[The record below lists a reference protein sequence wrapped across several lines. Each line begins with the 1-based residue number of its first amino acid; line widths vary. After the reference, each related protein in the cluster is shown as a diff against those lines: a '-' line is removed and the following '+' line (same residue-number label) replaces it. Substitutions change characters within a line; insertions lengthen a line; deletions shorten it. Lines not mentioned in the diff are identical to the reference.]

1 MPGSGGTRRH
11 PSLQAR
17 GIGRFMQLSPKQNL
31 SKNQMAAALECAGE
45 SIVITDKEG
54 LVQYVNPSFTRLTGY
69 TLAEALGSK
78 PSLWRSQRHTDEFYA
93 DLWNCITAGRVWQG
107 EVTNQ
112 KRDHSTYDAQLIIA
126 PIFGEQHEIQGYVS
140 TLSEISAYKKL
151 QSDLRQA
158 CDEARRESAARWRNL
173 AYISHDIRTPLNG
186 LLGLLEILEEKIE
199 TMDHR
204 ELLAT
209 MKRAGQNILALVD
222 NILDDSR
229 IDADKLQLDAVD
241 FDLRD
246 SLRDVQQLLRAKA
259 AAAHSVIRVQVPERV
274 PTVSGDAN
282 RVSRI
287 LQNLVGN
294 ATKFTE
300 NGEIRLSLEIASE
313 TEENVVL
320 HLIVEDNGIGIE
332 EEAQKHIFDQFS
344 QANSN
349 IYQRYGGSGL
359 GLTITRKIVE
369 LMHGEISLWSRPGH
383 GTRFTVNLPFKKA
396 RMMNENVKAKAA
408 SGQTLAFPG
417 VKALVCD
424 DDELNQKILARLL
437 AKYGVEAETAGNG
450 AEGLDMLIRQPF
462 DIAFIDLQMPILDGE
477 QMAQLVREHSDQRVS
492 KTALVAVTGAAH
504 YFQERALTETCFND
518 YIVKP
523 ITPQLVL
530 QALQRAF
537 PKP

>member
-1 MPGSGGTRRH
+1 
-11 PSLQAR
+11 
-17 GIGRFMQLSPKQNL
+17 MQLSPKQNL

-504 YFQERALTETCFND
+504 YFQERALT
-518 YIVKP
+518 
-523 ITPQLVL
+523 
-530 QALQRAF
+530 
-537 PKP
+537 